1 MSIWFRCLA
10 ILTLGLSSPSLSA
23 QQAGPAVPIF
33 APGQVIVAFKPGT
46 AATERAAAHA
56 QVGATELQT
65 IAGTGATL
73 VEVRAGGVLPA
84 VAAYSRNP
92 NVQYAEPNYYRVVY
106 IPDEGN
112 DPPPPTGLGIDY
124 FAEQYGLGNTGQ
136 LFYYDEMTGQPG
148 AVQGIADADIDA
160 VEAWDT
166 LTARGDPAIKVAVL
180 DSGIDCN
187 HVDLVSQ
194 CSEIINFG
202 PSDTTDDVIGHG
214 THVAGI
220 IGATGNNQI
229 GIAGVSWNTT
239 ISNLKV
245 CYEYYDWLFGPVGLC
260 DSVAIASALDYAAAN
275 GYHIVN
281 MSFAAPSISQTEKT
295 AITNAWN
302 AGVLLVAAAGNDYS
316 QTPVYPANL
325 PEVIA
330 VAATDWFDNLAG
342 FSNFGSWVSL
352 AAPGALTFSTMP
364 YAACGIDPSDPEGCY
379 GWLSGTSMASPTVA
393 GAAAA
398 LWGHLGAGISN
409 AAIRST
415 LESNADQTGA
425 AGQNML
431 AWTTNGRLNLN
442 NAVLNAGGGE
452 PTGDPGV
459 HVADLDGTAVN
470 QGRNWMASVSI
481 EVQDEAG
488 HPADG
493 YTVSGSWSGDYT
505 GAGICTTTAGQCSLD
520 SDLMLKRTTSSASFT
535 VSNVSG
541 PAPYLSGNNAD
552 PDGDSNG
559 TSITVIR

>member
-1 MSIWFRCLA
+1 MSILFRYLA
-10 ILTLGLSSPSLSA
+10 ILVIGLSSASLSA
-23 QQAGPAVPIF
+23 QQAKPSVPQF
-33 APGQVIVAFKPGT
+33 APDQVIVDFKPGT
-46 AATERAAAHA
+46 AAAERAAAHA

-73 VEVRAGGVLPA
+73 VAVRAGGVLPA
-84 VAAYSRNP
+84 VAAYSKNP
-92 NVQYAEPNYYRVVY
+92 NVTYAEPNYYRILF

-124 FAEQYGLGNTGQ
+124 FAEQYGLHNTAQ
-136 LFYYDEMTGQPG
+136 LFYYDELTGQPG
-148 AVQGIADADIDA
+148 AVRGIADADIDA

-166 LTARGDPAIKVAVL
+166 LTARGDPSIKVAVL

-187 HVDLVSQ
+187 HVDLVNQ
-194 CSEIINFG
+194 CSEIVNFG

-245 CYEYYDWLFGPVGLC
+245 CYEYYDWLFGLVGLC
-260 DSVAIASALDYAAAN
+260 DSAAIANALDYAAAN

-281 MSFAAPSISQTEKT
+281 MSFAAPSMSQTEKT
-295 AITNAWN
+295 AVTNAWN
-302 AGVLLVAAAGNDYS
+302 AGVLLVAAAGNGYS
-316 QTPVYPANL
+316 RTPVFPAGL

-342 FSNFGSWVSL
+342 FSNFGDWVSL

-398 LWGHLGAGISN
+398 LWGHLGSGTPN
-409 AAIRST
+409 VEIRST

-431 AWTTNGRLNLN
+431 AWTSNGRLNLN
-442 NAVLNAGGGE
+442 NAVLNSGGG
-452 PTGDPGV
+452 PSGDPGV
-459 HVADLDGTAVN
+459 HVADLDGVAVN
-470 QGRNWMASVSI
+470 QGRNWQAQVTVYVRDETGQPVS
-481 EVQDEAG
+481 
-488 HPADG
+488 G
-493 YTVSGSWSGDYT
+493 YTVSGSWTGDYT
-505 GAGICTTTAGQCSLD
+505 GAGSCMTSNGQCTVD
-520 SDLMLKRTTSSASFT
+520 SGLMLKKSTTSATFAVT
-535 VSNVSG
+535 DVSG
-541 PAPYLSGNNAD
+541 SAPYLPGDNSD
-552 PDGDSNG
+552 PDADSNG
-559 TSITVIR
+559 TSITVNR